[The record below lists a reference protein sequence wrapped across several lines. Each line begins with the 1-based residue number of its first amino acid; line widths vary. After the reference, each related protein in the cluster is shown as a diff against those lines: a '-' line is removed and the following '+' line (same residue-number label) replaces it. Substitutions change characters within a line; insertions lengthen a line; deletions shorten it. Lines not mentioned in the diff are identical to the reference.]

1 MIFCVFIFIFC
12 LELAVREQLNGNDF
26 RHYYYVFFESTF
38 LKLLD
43 HSYVQNSFATIK
55 RHFDKGIWNDALQLK
70 ILRTW
75 ISIWTNCFLSIFLET
90 KINESTWKIMYIIIC
105 ACSSKNIAPRH
116 FIYYCMLLLLSN
128 KPSFWIWH
136 CVAPIIFATTYL
148 SFFYFLYSVFLEVNP
163 EPPCFL

>member
-1 MIFCVFIFIFC
+1 MGTTSVIIIMFFSKVPFWNYLITAMFKILLQQLRGTLTTEFETMPYSWRFYGHGSAY
-12 LELAVREQLNGNDF
+12 ELIVSWV
-26 RHYYYVFFESTF
+26 YF
-38 LKLLD
+38 LK
-43 HSYVQNSFATIK
+43 
-55 RHFDKGIWNDALQLK
+55 R
-70 ILRTW
+70 
-75 ISIWTNCFLSIFLET
+75 
-90 KINESTWKIMYIIIC
+90 KIMYIIIC